1 MRAGFLSG
9 TAELAT
15 IGLVHLVS
23 YEHMGA
29 AVVRCIGGCSCDDQV
44 IDAHLRDASNGGRA
58 SIFQRFDFQA
68 TITTFCSLEV
78 RVLNWT
84 SSGEHK
90 FKIVRV
96 IAVTR
101 KVK

>member
-1 MRAGFLSG
+1 M
-9 TAELAT
+9 
-15 IGLVHLVS
+15 
-23 YEHMGA
+23 
-29 AVVRCIGGCSCDDQV
+29 VRCIAGCSCDDQV
-44 IDAHLRDASNGGRA
+44 IDAHLRNASNGGRA

-68 TITTFCSLEV
+68 MITTFCSLEV